1 MERSVMS
8 ISLLVLACLVGL
20 AAAQSGEPVSAHWFQ
35 FLAKEMDWDMNK
47 ANDVYCKRY
56 DADKPY
62 EWRSKY
68 GWTNINSDLVGL
80 TRDDACGKCIQ
91 VTNTANG
98 AEATVRIVG
107 PTGRDLELD
116 EPVFDQL
123 NSDGQSHGGD
133 LVVNYKLVDCDPAPA
148 AAGPGES
155 NVQADYS
162 KDYNPMENDWAY
174 PSHALCAAKDGAK
187 SLEWRKR
194 YGWTGYCGKYKTSK
208 PEDNCGKCLKVTNT
222 DTKESKTTR
231 IMDTCG
237 GEVEALVLDYETAFK
252 PIDTDGK
259 GYAAGHLIV
268 DYEFVECDEDVDSP
282 LLLYSH

>member
-107 PTGRDLELD
+107 PTGRGLELD
-116 EPVFDQL
+116 EPVYDQL

-148 AAGPGES
+148 AGGPGES

-162 KDYNPMENDWAY
+162 KDYNPIENDWAY

-187 SLEWRKR
+187 SLDWRKR
-194 YGWTGYCGKYKTSK
+194 YGWIGYCGKYKTSK
-208 PEDNCGKCLKVTNT
+208 PEDNCGKCLKV
-222 DTKESKTTR
+222 
-231 IMDTCG
+231 
-237 GEVEALVLDYETAFK
+237 
-252 PIDTDGK
+252 
-259 GYAAGHLIV
+259 
-268 DYEFVECDEDVDSP
+268 
-282 LLLYSH
+282 